1 MDTAVPT
8 ILILFLRNYA
18 KTSRKRITWFPK
30 WIFLAFR
37 NKAIVKVFKVNFI
50 VSFLLR
56 YVILLTSCI
65 LNTGTRL
72 AMACCEPDV

>member
-30 WIFLAFR
+30 GIFLAFR
-37 NKAIVKVFKVNFI
+37 NTAIVEVFKVNFI
-50 VSFLLR
+50 VSFLL
-56 YVILLTSCI
+56 TCI
-65 LNTGTRL
+65 LNTGTQL